1 MFLSQF
7 VVLLVDLELLERALF
22 ICFRFCFETIFVA
35 DFLVLLRL
43 AFWLLFEL
51 QPVKTNG
58 IIVNRDIEI
67 NFFIMG
73 SSYFE
78 MWLNDFIRC
87 CFNLRILTKISNKQK
102 SQARDVEIC
111 RLRLNVNFLIYGLIS

>member
-1 MFLSQF
+1 M
-7 VVLLVDLELLERALF
+7 
-22 ICFRFCFETIFVA
+22 
-35 DFLVLLRL
+35 LRL
-43 AFWLLFEL
+43 TFWLLFEL

-58 IIVNRDIEI
+58 IIVNRAIEI
-67 NFFIMG
+67 NFFMME

-78 MWLNDFIRC
+78 MWLNNFIRC